1 MRIENTKLGD
11 IEIDDARIVTLPE
24 GILGF
29 SDAHRYVVLD
39 IRKGSSLKWL
49 LSVDRPELALVVT
62 DPYTWV
68 PGYRMP
74 LSDSDAV
81 ALAFREGDEL
91 SVMAIVTVRGRRR
104 EDTTLNLRAPIA
116 VNLRTLLGKQ
126 VVLPED
132 RWGVQVPLPVKSPSP
147 SGATDRKAAVLR

>member
-11 IEIDDARIVTLPE
+11 IEIDDARIVALPE

-29 SDAHRYVVLD
+29 SDARRYVVLD
-39 IRKGSSLKWL
+39 IRKGSDLKWL

-62 DPYTWV
+62 DPYLWF
-68 PGYRMP
+68 PEYRIP
-74 LSDSDAV
+74 LSDSDTA
-81 ALAFREGDEL
+81 ALAFRGGDEL

-104 EDTTLNLRAPIA
+104 EEVTVNLRAPIG

-126 VVLPED
+126 MVLSGD
-132 RWGVQVPLPVKSPSP
+132 RWGVQVPLPVRTPSL
-147 SGATDRKAAVLR
+147 SGETDRRSRGSR

>member
-132 RWGVQVPLPVKSPSP
+132 RWGIQVPLPVKSPSP